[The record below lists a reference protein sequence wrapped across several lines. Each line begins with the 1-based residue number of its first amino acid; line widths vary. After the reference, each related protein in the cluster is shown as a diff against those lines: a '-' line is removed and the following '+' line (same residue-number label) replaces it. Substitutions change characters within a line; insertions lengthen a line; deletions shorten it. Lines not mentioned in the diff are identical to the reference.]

1 MTAIQVR
8 RLREDDMEPIFDL
21 RAATRENA
29 VSRERLAE
37 LGITPAAVAEAL
49 ARGETRGWVVVSG
62 PRIAGFCIAH
72 AARGEVLVLA
82 VRPDSEGLGI
92 GRTLLSHAVEWLRTF
107 APARIWLG
115 ASDDPRTRSHGFYR
129 SLGWRPTG
137 ERDGHGDEVLVLQE
151 PRSRSRSC

>member
-1 MTAIQVR
+1 MAGIQVR
-8 RLREDDMEPIFDL
+8 RLREDDTEPVFDL
-21 RAATRENA
+21 RATTRENA

-37 LGITPAAVAEAL
+37 LGVTPASVAEAL
-49 ARGETRGWVVVSG
+49 ARGETRGWVVGSG
-62 PRIAGFCIAH
+62 SRIAGFCIAH

-82 VRPDSEGLGI
+82 VRPDFEGLGI
-92 GRTLLSHAVEWLRTF
+92 GRALLSHAVEWLRTF

-129 SLGWRPTG
+129 SLAWRPTG

-151 PRSRSRSC
+151 PGTRSRS